1 RCSAQSPLGRGTE
14 TCLAWSF
21 LRSVWSRLSAQPIG
35 SPAEMNQ
42 LILKCANASRSSGQW
57 KDNDYDVIAD
67 GVVVGRIF
75 THVRARVM
83 GSYISTRKCLRTNME
98 FVSMTTVV
106 RCPSTGRA
114 CSEPTCQERHWCRK
128 MFERGLSH
136 KGLPLKRKF
145 RPRCC
150 AKTRAGAPCIM
161 RVVPGKRRCR
171 FHGGLSTGPRTT
183 EGRAKIAEAQRRR
196 WRAFRA
202 AHGTLSS
209 VTC

>member
-1 RCSAQSPLGRGTE
+1 RWPAVPAVGKGLYCGSRPSTRAIGAAQSLPLPNRGAGWTPRHATLLCSASYRCSAQSPLGRGTE

-42 LILKCANASRSSGQW
+42 LILKCANASRASGEW
-57 KDNDYDVIAD
+57 KDKDYDVIAD

-128 MFERGLSH
+128 M
-136 KGLPLKRKF
+136 
-145 RPRCC
+145 
-150 AKTRAGAPCIM
+150 
-161 RVVPGKRRCR
+161 
-171 FHGGLSTGPRTT
+171 
-183 EGRAKIAEAQRRR
+183 
-196 WRAFRA
+196 
-202 AHGTLSS
+202 
-209 VTC
+209 